1 LHDDKGGLFV
11 KTRDADG
18 FYLLLNRAVASGE
31 VNIESIAPVDDDLS
45 AVYQYLIGTTGGS
58 A

>member
-1 LHDDKGGLFV
+1 V

-18 FYLLLNRAVASGE
+18 FYLLLNRAVADGE
-31 VNIESIAPVDDDLS
+31 LTIESITPVDDDLS

>member
-1 LHDDKGGLFV
+1 
-11 KTRDADG
+11 
-18 FYLLLNRAVASGE
+18 
-31 VNIESIAPVDDDLS
+31 VNIESVAPVDDDLS